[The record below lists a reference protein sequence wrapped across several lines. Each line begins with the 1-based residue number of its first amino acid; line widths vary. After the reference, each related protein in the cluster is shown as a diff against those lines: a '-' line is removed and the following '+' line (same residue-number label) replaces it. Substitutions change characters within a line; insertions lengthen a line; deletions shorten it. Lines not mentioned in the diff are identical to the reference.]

1 MDAEGTSQYKSGY
14 VAVLGR
20 PNVGK
25 STLINVLMGQKI
37 AAVSP
42 KPQTTRRRQLG
53 ILSLEGAQVVF
64 VDTPGV
70 HQARNKLGETMNQ
83 KARETLNDADL
94 ILFLADASTTPG
106 EEDQILA
113 GWLGEVRKLPAT
125 ILTLNKIDQIAGDEL
140 ELRQAAYLSLFPEE
154 IRSQIVPQPVSA
166 LMGLNTGALID
177 AIIEKLPPG
186 EPFYPPDQITD
197 LYERDIAADLI
208 REAALIHLRDEV
220 PHGISVRIDE
230 FTERGEQG
238 AYIAATV
245 FVERESHKAIVIG
258 QKADMLKRIGS
269 AARQEIERMSG
280 RKIYLNL
287 KVKVRKNWRNDE
299 KILRWFGY
307 S

>member
-258 QKADMLKRIGS
+258 QKAAMLKRIGS